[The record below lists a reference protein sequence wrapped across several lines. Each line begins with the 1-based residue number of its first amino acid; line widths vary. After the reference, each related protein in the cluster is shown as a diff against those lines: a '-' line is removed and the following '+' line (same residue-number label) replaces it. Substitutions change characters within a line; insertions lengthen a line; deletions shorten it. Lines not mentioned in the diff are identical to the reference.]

1 MISRLVLALV
11 VAIVTGLVCILLG
24 SILASLGVPIATTIG
39 DFLTHWGWVIGILAG
54 LWYFFTGGSFHIGG
68 PAV

>member
-39 DFLTHWGWVIGILAG
+39 DFLTRWGWVIGILAG
-54 LWYFFTGGSFHIGG
+54 LWFFFTGGTLNFRG
-68 PAV
+68 PA